1 MNNIKYFDHAATTPV
16 DPRVL
21 EEMLPYFTDKFGN
34 PSSLYSIGKEN
45 KEAISISRM
54 KIATSI
60 NAKVNEIYFTSGGS
74 ESDNMIIKGI
84 AIANRRNGNHIVSTR
99 NGTSCCIK

>member
-1 MNNIKYFDHAATTPV
+1 MDIKYFDHSATTPIDKV
-16 DPRVL
+16 VL
-21 EEMLPYFTDKFGN
+21 SEMVPYLKENYGN
-34 PSSLYSIGKEN
+34 PSSSYDLGKKN
-45 KEAISISRM
+45 KEAISLARM
-54 KIATSI
+54 KIATLL